1 MKTKSELKPLVVA
14 VSAALATGAFAIST
28 ANADENP
35 FQMTELSS
43 GYMVA
48 DNHGGAEEGAAEED
62 KDKEGKCGEGKCGEG
77 KCGGEEADAD
87 ASGEGKTEEGKCG
100 EGKCGGS

>member
-48 DNHGGAEEGAAEED
+48 DGHGGAEEGAAEED
-62 KDKEGKCGEGKCGEG
+62 KTKEGKCGEGKCGEG
-77 KCGGEEADAD
+77 KCGGADTD

>member
-14 VSAALATGAFAIST
+14 VSAALATGTFAISA

-48 DNHGGAEEGAAEED
+48 DAHGAAQEGAAEE
-62 KDKEGKCGEGKCGEG
+62 E
-77 KCGGEEADAD
+77 
-87 ASGEGKTEEGKCG
+87 KTEEGKCG
-100 EGKCGGS
+100 EGKCGGEKSDADAPEEDKTEEGKCGEGKCGGG

>member
-48 DNHGGAEEGAAEED
+48 DGHGGAEEGAAEED
-62 KDKEGKCGEGKCGEG
+62 KTEEGKCGEG
-77 KCGGEEADAD
+77 KCGGAEADAD

>member
-14 VSAALATGAFAIST
+14 VSAALATGTFAISA

-35 FQMTELSS
+35 FQMKELSS

-48 DNHGGAEEGAAEED
+48 DAHGAAQEGAAEE
-62 KDKEGKCGEGKCGEG
+62 E
-77 KCGGEEADAD
+77 
-87 ASGEGKTEEGKCG
+87 KTEEGKCG
-100 EGKCGGS
+100 EGKCGGEKSDADAPEEEKTEEGKCGEGKCGGG

>member
-14 VSAALATGAFAIST
+14 VSAALATGVFAIST

-48 DNHGGAEEGAAEED
+48 DGHGGAEEGAAEED
-62 KDKEGKCGEGKCGEG
+62 KAKEGKCGEGKCGEG

>member
-1 MKTKSELKPLVVA
+1 MKTRSELKPLVVA
-14 VSAALATGAFAIST
+14 VSAVLATGTFVIST

-48 DNHGGAEEGAAEED
+48 DAHGAAQEGATEEE
-62 KDKEGKCGEGKCGEG
+62 KTEEGKCGEGKCGEG
-77 KCGGEEADAD
+77 KCGGEESGAD
-87 ASGEGKTEEGKCG
+87 ASEDGKTEEGKCG
-100 EGKCGGS
+100 EGKCGGG